1 MNKIN
6 LKVQLLTLLLI
17 VGFNSTFAQLND
29 SVYVKTS
36 IFEVSYNENL
46 EGPNWVKYHATNRP
60 TNVNR
65 GHMNFYKEK
74 EIHTSDSFD
83 YVKNVWDKG
92 HMAPAALF
100 SDNMENLKQTFSYL
114 NCSLQNQ
121 YLNRGAWRF
130 LESEIRKWD
139 DSENL
144 TIVIIPIYEN
154 GYEVLP
160 TGGSV
165 PTSYHKH
172 IKWDV
177 SGKKECYFFPNV
189 RPDKGWKEY
198 INKNCSLIE
207 QKLR

>member
-17 VGFNSTFAQLND
+17 IGFNSTFAQLND

-65 GHMNFYKEK
+65 
-74 EIHTSDSFD
+74 
-83 YVKNVWDKG
+83 G

>member
-1 MNKIN
+1 MRVFKTILAILLFLGCSVTNIQG
-6 LKVQLLTLLLI
+6 QLRSN
-17 VGFNSTFAQLND
+17 VNVKND
-29 SVYVKTS
+29 V
-36 IFEVSYNENL
+36 FEVSYNEKL
-46 EGPNWVKYHATNRP
+46 EAPNWVKYQAINRP

-65 GHMNFYKEK
+65 GSMDFYTDKK
-74 EIHTSDSFD
+74 VHTSDRHD

-100 SDNMENLKQTFSYL
+100 SDNMVNLKQTFSYL

-130 LESEIRKWD
+130 LESAIRKWD

-144 TIVIIPIYEN
+144 TIVIISIYDE
-154 GYEVLP
+154 GHQVLP
-160 TGGSV
+160 TGGHV

-177 SGKKECYFFPNV
+177 SGKKVCYFFPNI
-189 RPDKGWKEY
+189 RPDKKWNEY
-198 INKNCSLIE
+198 INENCPIIE
-207 QKLR
+207 